1 MVVWAADERVRLARS
16 QAVRRRRRARGLD
29 DRSANGMSV
38 RVRGADESKLRTLLV
53 LPLELLDE
61 VVDEAVVEGLPTK
74 VSITSGGLDLEDTL
88 LNRQERDV
96 ECSSTEIED
105 EDVALA
111 GGLLVKT
118 IRDSGRSGLVD
129 DTKNV
134 EVNNRTCVF
143 GSSSTRGR

>member
-1 MVVWAADERVRLARS
+1 MLS
-16 QAVRRRRRARGLD
+16 
-29 DRSANGMSV
+29 
-38 RVRGADESKLRTLLV
+38 
-53 LPLELLDE
+53 LELLDE